1 MTFPVRLV
9 VIGVLVTLL
18 FLIVPRLIG
27 RAVPEQPACTWGAS
41 SIVMLDGRVIAG
53 PDLTGCAP

>member
-1 MTFPVRLV
+1 VTAARLLLV
-9 VIGVLVTLL
+9 VAMIVAL

-27 RAVPEQPACTWGAS
+27 RAVPEEPVCDWGAS
-41 SIVMLDGRVIAG
+41 SIVWQDGRAIAG